1 MLENGDD
8 GQHMDSESESGDQPE
23 IDLLEQLNR
32 LTIKDSSPM
41 GGGGLINVEE
51 GMDGAEESLLNADEQ
66 VIAKASARVLQRSNP
81 VFNLKRPSSKMT
93 RVLETIRERILKSGD
108 KAIIVSQWT
117 SVLDILRTHLEND
130 GVSTLSL
137 NGTIPVKLRQNI
149 VSEFN
154 DPRSSKRILL
164 LSLTAGGVGLN
175 LIGAN
180 HLLLIDLHWNP
191 QLEAQAQ
198 DRIYRVGQKKDV
210 TIYKFMCKDT
220 VEERIK
226 RLQDV
231 KLDLAN
237 GVLTGSKGGSKLTI
251 DDLRSLFDV

>member
-1 MLENGDD
+1 MLENDD
-8 GQHMDSESESGDQPE
+8 GQSKETDSENEQPE

-32 LTIKDSSPM
+32 LTIKDDVPDAANLSN
-41 GGGGLINVEE
+41 I
-51 GMDGAEESLLNADEQ
+51 AEKSLNADEQ
-66 VIAKASARVLQRSNP
+66 VIAKASAKVLQRSNP
-81 VFNLKRPSSKMT
+81 VFNLDRPSSKMT
-93 RVLETIRERILKSGD
+93 KVLEILRKRVLKSDD

-117 SVLDILRTHLEND
+117 SVLDILQRHLEND
-130 GVSTLSL
+130 GVATLSL
-137 NGTIPVKLRQNI
+137 NGSIPVKFRQSI
-149 VSEFN
+149 VTEFN
-154 DPRSSKRILL
+154 DPSSNKRILL

-175 LIGAN
+175 LVGAN

-198 DRIYRVGQKKDV
+198 DRIYRVGQKKNV

-226 RLQDV
+226 RLQDI

-237 GVLTGSKGGSKLTI
+237 GVLTGTKGGSKLTI